1 MKSEKKSKSRLFKES
16 IPVSRIKANIT
27 PLLILVLLG
36 LLLVAPVSAGK
47 QTTEVTVVKLAA
59 DGTTVLDERTV
70 DYRWMEANLPIQG
83 DGVTHYYMQGPTFNE
98 SNLWDPDEIDTESIK
113 GSDYHAMRGTDM
125 QDLCDLVGGMG
136 PDDIVWIHPSDSFSP
151 AHYPYRNIYYT
162 DTAHGGNPAQGPLV
176 LTWWRPDDGYVPDY
190 ETGMRTIFFATTQNA
205 KGQYVFGNT
214 DMRRF
219 MDEEYWSYYYDGA
232 VKWPSSRSQSMKYVQ
247 KIVIRSQEP
256 APLFPV
262 TITANQTSGYLP
274 LTVQF
279 TGATTASSPTAWHW
293 DFGDNATAN
302 VQNPTHTY
310 AKAGFFDVSL
320 TVTAADG
327 TATATRHMFIVTQE
341 RPVPTTLEVLP
352 PVATVTLDGTQVFT
366 AMVRD
371 QKGREMKDV
380 AVAWSSSNTTVGTV
394 ADGVFTARAEG
405 TTTITA
411 SAGGVSGTATASVVP
426 LPPEPKTWY
435 VDDDG
440 TADFTSVQAA
450 VYACNAGDTVVVRD
464 GTYTENVVVDR
475 RIVLRSENGA
485 ATTVV
490 ATPDSKRAPVTVTAA
505 NVTVEG
511 LTVKGGIIEGTAG
524 IVVDHTDG
532 CTLRGIRATENYN
545 GVFLNA
551 SAGTRLTG
559 ATVDANHR
567 SGITGTASAGTVIEG
582 CTVEMNAWEEIALS
596 ASEGPVI
603 RACTLTTEG
612 TYGIVLSRV
621 DNARVVQ
628 NTLKNVK
635 RADFGLALSSSQNVT
650 VSGNTVS
657 SYSNNGISIAASK
670 STVSGNTVSGGG
682 EAIVLSGD
690 HNLLR
695 DNVVSNAYHG
705 MRISTTNSTI
715 TNNTCVHTDSRS
727 IMTNSG
733 GNAFYLND
741 LLEKSGK
748 PGVKHK
754 SWESTGSANNTVRTP
769 EEVDYIYKGTLH
781 HGYLGNYYF
790 DYEGVDADG
799 DGVGDTPYDASA
811 DDHDF
816 YPLIGPLENY
826 EVLPPMQEIV
836 HGPYITGTTGTGTTI
851 SWKTDVPTTGRVDYA
866 PAAAYADGNYTL
878 SADDD
883 RETSLHHVALTG
895 LEPGTTYHYRVT
907 AGRNVTQDFT
917 FQTFPAAGEP
927 FTFIVY
933 GDSQE
938 QVPYYTQ
945 LERHRIVAER
955 IAEEEGDAVFILHTG
970 DMVSQAQDATEWDRF
985 FASART
991 MLANTTLYTALGN
1004 HEEKYKNLV
1013 REVFALP
1020 PWYSFD
1026 CGDLH
1031 VVVLDSTSM
1040 KGSEMAGQTAWLRD
1054 DLAADEARWT
1064 VAAFHHPPYNSGGHH
1079 TGAWADAGWREAFEA
1094 KGTDVIFSGHVH
1106 SYQRHM
1112 ANGTQY
1118 IIAATGGGLQYPL
1131 EEEKE
1136 PCYEAGREYVL
1147 GYERVHV
1154 DPANATVTLEFVPVA
1169 DVSEDNRE
1177 IVKVYQPGE
1186 VFDPVVIGGAGGP
1199 DLVPRTIRFESPA
1212 VAGDNATVMVT
1223 VANIGG
1229 SDAGAFAVNLTA
1241 DGAALGREESAGLPA
1256 GETATF
1262 AFPWRPATA
1271 GAHAFEAVV
1280 EGPPGERERENNVM
1294 KKQLYVLSAGEGP
1307 AFREG
1312 VIELA
1317 PGWNVVSVPKRLAPG
1332 NDTALIFAGVASAGH
1347 SLYIFDGKAQLWRP
1361 MSAADRIEPLTGVLV
1376 YAAEAT
1382 AVPLAFDADPLHAPP
1397 AKALSK
1403 GWNIVGFADTEATPA
1418 GLALVSAWGQWET
1431 CAGYDALRQAYEPA
1445 VAADAA
1451 LFPGRG
1457 YWLHMNGNGTLAGT
1471 AA

>member
-1 MKSEKKSKSRLFKES
+1 MKIPNNQHYES
-16 IPVSRIKANIT
+16 FFPFIPETRMKWAAVACIA
-27 PLLILVLLG
+27 LLLLG
-36 LLLVAPVSAGK
+36 LLVAPVSAGK

-59 DGTTVLDERTV
+59 DGMTVLDERTV
-70 DYRWMEANLPIQG
+70 DYRWMEANLPVVG
-83 DGVTHYYMQGPTFNE
+83 DGVTHYYMQGITSDLN
-98 SNLWDPDEIDTESIK
+98 NLWDPEEKENIV
-113 GSDYHAMRGTDM
+113 DYHAMRGTDVR
-125 QDLCDLVGGMG
+125 DLCDLVGGMG
-136 PDDIVWIHPSDSFSP
+136 PDDIICV
-151 AHYPYRNIYYT
+151 YPNDNYGEANYTYKNVYYT
-162 DTAHGGNPAQGPLV
+162 DTAHGGNPEQGPLV
-176 LTWWRPDDGYVPDY
+176 LTWWRPDKGYVPDY
-190 ETGMRTIFFATTQNA
+190 DTGMRTFFFATTPNA
-205 KGQYVFGNT
+205 DGQYVFGND

-219 MDEEYWSYYYDGA
+219 IDEEYWTFYEEFPCS
-232 VKWPSSRSQSMKYVQ
+232 KSQCQKYVK
-247 KIVIRSQEP
+247 KIEIRSHEP

-262 TITANQTSGYLP
+262 TIAANQTSGYLP

-293 DFGDNATAN
+293 DFGDNATAD

-310 AKAGFFDVSL
+310 TKAGFFDVSL

-327 TATATRHMFIVTQE
+327 TATATRHMFIMTQE
-341 RPVPTTLEVLP
+341 RPVATILEVLP

-366 AMVRD
+366 ALVRD
-371 QKGREMKDV
+371 QNGREMKDL
-380 AVAWSSSNTTVGTV
+380 AVSWSSSNTTVGTI
-394 ADGVFTARAEG
+394 ADGVFTPLAEG

-450 VYACNAGDTVVVRD
+450 VYACNPGDTVVVRD
-464 GTYTENVVVDR
+464 GTYTENVLVDR
-475 RIVLRSENGA
+475 RIVLRSESGA

-490 ATPDSKRAPVTVTAA
+490 ATPDSKRAPVTVTAE

-524 IVVDHTDG
+524 IVVDHADG
-532 CTLRGIRATENYN
+532 CTFQGVRATENYN

-551 SAGTRLTG
+551 SAGTSLAG
-559 ATVDANHR
+559 VTVDANHR
-567 SGITGTASAGTVIEG
+567 TGITGTASAGTVIKG
-582 CTVEMNAWEEIALS
+582 CTVERNAWQEIVLS

-603 RACTLTTEG
+603 RDCTITTDG
-612 TYGIVLSRV
+612 AYGIVLSGA
-621 DNARVVQ
+621 DNARIVQ

-635 RADFGLALSSSQNVT
+635 RAYQGLTISSSQNVT
-650 VSGNTVS
+650 IEKNTVS
-657 SYSNNGISIAASK
+657 SYSGTGISVGIRN
-670 STVSGNTVSGGG
+670 STVSGNTVSGGYA
-682 EAIVLSGD
+682 AISLSGE

-695 DNVVSNAYHG
+695 DNIVSDAYLG
-705 MRISTTNSTI
+705 MAITTTNSTI
-715 TNNTCVHTDSRS
+715 TNNTCVRTDSWG
-727 IMTNSG
+727 IKTGSG

-748 PGVKHK
+748 PGVKYK
-754 SWESTGSANNTVRTP
+754 SWESTESAKNTVRTP
-769 EEVDYIYKGTLH
+769 EEVDYIYNGTTH
-781 HGYLGNYYF
+781 TGYLGNYYF
-790 DYEGVDADG
+790 DYTGVDADG

-816 YPLIGPLENY
+816 YPLIAPLENY

-851 SWKTDVPTTGRVDYA
+851 SWKTDVPTTGRVEYA
-866 PAAAYADGNYTL
+866 PAAEYAEGTYTL

-907 AGRNVTQDFT
+907 AGRNMTQDFT

-945 LERHRIVAER
+945 LERHKLVADR

-970 DMVSQAQDATEWDRF
+970 DTVSQAQDATEWDRF

-1004 HEEKYKNLV
+1004 HEEKYKDLA

-1054 DLAADEARWT
+1054 DLAADDARWT

-1131 EEEKE
+1131 EEEKD
-1136 PCYEAGREYVL
+1136 PCYQVGREYVL

-1169 DVSEDNRE
+1169 DVSKNNRE
-1177 IVKVYQPGE
+1177 VVKVYQPGE

-1229 SDAGAFAVNLTA
+1229 TDAGAFAVNLTA
-1241 DGAALGREESAGLPA
+1241 DGAAIGKQAAAGLPA
-1256 GETATF
+1256 AETATF
-1262 AFPWRPATA
+1262 AFTWKAATA
-1271 GAHAFEAVV
+1271 GMHTFEAVV
-1280 EGPPGERERENNVM
+1280 EGPSGERERENNVM

-1317 PGWNVVSVPKRLAPG
+1317 PGWNFVSVPKRLAPG
-1332 NDTALIFAGVASAGH
+1332 NDTALIFAGVNSAGH
-1347 SLYIFDGKAQLWRP
+1347 SLYIFDGTTQLWRP
-1361 MSAADRIEPLTGVLV
+1361 MSAADRIDPLTGVLV

-1382 AVPLAFDADPLHAPP
+1382 AVPLAFDTNPLHAPP
-1397 AKALSK
+1397 AKVLSK

-1418 GLALVSAWGQWET
+1418 GLALVSASGQWET

-1445 VAADAA
+1445 VAADHA

-1457 YWLHMNGNGTLAGT
+1457 YWLQMKGNGTLAGT